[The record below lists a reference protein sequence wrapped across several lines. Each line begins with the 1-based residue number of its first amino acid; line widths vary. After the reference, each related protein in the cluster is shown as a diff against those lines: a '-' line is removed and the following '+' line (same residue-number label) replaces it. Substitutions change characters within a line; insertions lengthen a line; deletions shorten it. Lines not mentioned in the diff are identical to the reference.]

1 MLLECTADV
10 HREAAQNDPLT
21 QVNPTEPVN
30 WTNGVGNTG

>member
-21 QVNPTEPVN
+21 QLNPTVPVN
-30 WTNGVGNTG
+30 GTTGVGNTG